1 MKKVMAIRAVIVFI
15 FLLSGCGDNP
25 FDPDGWKTR
34 SYQGFNLRWRVQGS
48 DLEVELTGPSTGWVA
63 VGFGG
68 SYLMHDSNIIIGAVS
83 GSGVSIRDDFGI
95 DSNTHVSDSSLQG
108 GQQNVYDKSG
118 SESSGST
125 TISFSTPL
133 DSGDLYDN
141 VLWEGQNCTVL
152 LMCGADGNDNL
163 DSDYA
168 TIANTTI
175 TI

>member
-1 MKKVMAIRAVIVFI
+1 MAVAALLVLA
-15 FLLSGCGDNP
+15 FLFAGCGDNP
-25 FDPDGWKTR
+25 FDPEGWQTE

-83 GSGVSIRDDFGI
+83 GSGCSIRDDFGI
-95 DSNTHVSDSSLQG
+95 DSNTHVSDSSLPG

-118 SESSGST
+118 SEASGST
-125 TISFSTPL
+125 TITFTTPL
-133 DSGDLYDN
+133 DSGDIYDN
-141 VLWEGQNCTVL
+141 VLAKGQNCTVL

-163 DSDYA
+163 DSNHE
-168 TIANTTI
+168 TIANTSI